1 MPKVSIREAVRA
13 FAQGR
18 FVILVDAEDRE
29 NEGDLAMAA
38 EAVTPE
44 AVAFMARRASGLICA
59 PMEGEDLDRLAL
71 PMMVAPDRNSSP
83 FGTGFT
89 VSVEAREGV
98 STGISAHDRALTIE
112 VLADPASRPDDL
124 VQPGHVFP
132 LRAQPG
138 GVLARPG
145 QTEAS
150 VDLAR
155 LAGLRPAAV
164 ICEIMEDDGTM
175 ARMPSLERFSKRHD
189 VPIATIEDL
198 IAYRRANGGEGA
210 RPEAGNGHPARFDR
224 TQPIAFPTAFG
235 TFRLLA
241 YRDRA
246 APRLTPPHL
255 ALVAGELAGPEPVLT
270 RIHSECLTGDVL
282 ASQRCDCGAQLDRS
296 LEMIAGAGRG
306 VIVYLRQEGR
316 GIGLFDK
323 IRAYRLQDRGLDTVE
338 ANHQLG
344 YPADARSYGVA
355 REILADLGVGSIR
368 LLTNNP
374 AKLADLSNGG
384 VHVAERVPL
393 ETPPV
398 RANRRYL
405 ETKKEKLGH
414 QLRIDGRG

>member
-1 MPKVSIREAVRA
+1 MPIVSIREAVKA
-13 FAQGR
+13 FAEGR

-44 AVAFMARRASGLICA
+44 AVTFMARRASGLICA
-59 PMEGEDLDRLAL
+59 PMRGEDLDRLGL

-89 VSVEAREGV
+89 VSVEARDGV
-98 STGISAHDRALTIE
+98 TTGISAHDRARTLE
-112 VLADPASRPDDL
+112 VLADPGSGPEDL

-132 LRAQPG
+132 LRARPG
-138 GVLARPG
+138 GVLSRPG

-150 VDLAR
+150 VDLAK

-164 ICEIMEDDGTM
+164 ICEVMEDDGTM
-175 ARMPSLERFSKRHD
+175 ARLPSLERFSRRHD
-189 VPIATIEDL
+189 IPIVTIADL
-198 IAYRRANGGEGA
+198 IDHLRANGGETA
-210 RPEAGNGHPARFDR
+210 RPESGNGRPARFDR
-224 TQPIAFPTAFG
+224 THPIAFPTAFG
-235 TFRLLA
+235 TFELLA

-255 ALVAGELAGPEPVLT
+255 ALVAGDLSGPDPVLT

-282 ASQRCDCGAQLDRS
+282 ASQRCDCGAQLETS
-296 LEMIAGAGRG
+296 LERIADAGRG

-344 YPADARSYGVA
+344 FPADARSYEVA

-368 LLTNNP
+368 LLTNNL

-384 VHVAERVPL
+384 VDVVERVPI
-393 ETPPV
+393 EVPPV
-398 RANRRYL
+398 RTNRRYL
-405 ETKKEKLGH
+405 ETKREKLGH
-414 QLRIDGRG
+414 VLRIDGRS